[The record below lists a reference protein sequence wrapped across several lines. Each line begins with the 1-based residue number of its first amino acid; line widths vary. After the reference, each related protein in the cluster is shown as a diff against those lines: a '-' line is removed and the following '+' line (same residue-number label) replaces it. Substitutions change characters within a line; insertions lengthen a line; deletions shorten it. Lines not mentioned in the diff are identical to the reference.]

1 MYVHSNKSDIFLEKL
16 QMLIC
21 IENLW
26 IENAPPH
33 HWKFLQK
40 NIKFVFKKHINL
52 LHDCLQR

>member
-16 QMLIC
+16 QMLLC

-33 HWKFLQK
+33 HWKFLQTK
-40 NIKFVFKKHINL
+40 HQICFKKTYL
-52 LHDCLQR
+52 LSP

>member
-26 IENAPPH
+26 IENAPRTPSLEI
-33 HWKFLQK
+33 FA
-40 NIKFVFKKHINL
+40 KKHQIGF
-52 LHDCLQR
+52 